1 MITVRGASLED
12 SDEVLLWR
20 NDPLAIAMS
29 TSSTEVSAKQH
40 AKWFPTTLNSD
51 ATVHVIGES
60 TLPHEERQ
68 KIGVCRFDR
77 QLNNLWKISINLNP
91 AVRGQG
97 LSEELLRLSIG
108 FWANRVNPSN
118 ERLFAEVRPENPA
131 SIRIFERNGFIRW
144 AESGRPIRMFRE
156 FG

>member
-1 MITVRGASLED
+1 VITVRQATLED

-51 ATVHVIGES
+51 TCVHVIGES
-60 TLPHEERQ
+60 TGPHEESK

-77 QLNNLWKISINLNP
+77 EEGNQWRVSINLNP
-91 AVRGQG
+91 AVRGRG
-97 LSEELLRLSIG
+97 LSEELLRLSIA
-108 FWANRVNPSN
+108 FWGNRIKPSDD
-118 ERLFAEVRPENPA
+118 RLFAEVLPENPA
-131 SIRIFERNGFIRW
+131 SIKIFERNGFKRW
-144 AESGRPIRMFRE
+144 AESGRTIPMFRE